1 MTITIPMRRS
11 YGRATDGLR
20 PISIATKVLTHAEG
34 SAYIKIG
41 DTHILCAATVEENV
55 PRWMKGTGKGWVTAE
70 YALLPRST
78 SERTQREAV
87 KGKQGGRT
95 VEIQRLI
102 GRSLRAVVD
111 MKVLGERQIILDCD
125 VIQADGGTRCAA
137 ITGAYVALA
146 QACQG
151 LVSQKKIRQNPIRA
165 AVGAVSVGVVKG
177 VPLLDLDYAEDSGAD
192 VDANIVMTD
201 ANEFVEIQGTAEKN
215 PFSPAVL
222 QSLLDLAST
231 GLEEIFAAQ
240 KRAIE
245 G

>member
-11 YGRATDGLR
+11 YDRATNGLR
-20 PISIATKVLTHAEG
+20 PISIETKVLAHAEG

-41 DTHILCAATVEENV
+41 GTHILCAATVEENV

-111 MKVLGERQIILDCD
+111 MKALGERQIILDCD

-146 QACQG
+146 HACQG
-151 LVSQKKIRQNPIRA
+151 LVNQKKIRQNPLTA

-201 ANEFVEIQGTAEKN
+201 ANEFVEIQGTAEQN
-215 PFSPAVL
+215 PFTPAVL
-222 QSLLDLAST
+222 QTLLDLASS
-231 GLEEIFAAQ
+231 GLDEIFAAQ
-240 KRAIE
+240 KQALE

>member
-1 MTITIPMRRS
+1 MTITITMRRS
-11 YGRATDGLR
+11 YERATDGLR
-20 PISIATKVLTHAEG
+20 PLSIETNVLPHAEG
-34 SAYIKIG
+34 SAYIKLG
-41 DTHILCAATVEENV
+41 GTHILCAATVEDFV

-102 GRSLRAVVD
+102 GRSLRAVID
-111 MKVLGERQIILDCD
+111 MKALGERQIILDCD

-146 QACQG
+146 HACQG
-151 LVSQKKIRQNPIRA
+151 LTNQKKIRSNPLKA
-165 AVGAVSVGVVKG
+165 AVGAISVGVLNG
-177 VPLLDLDYAEDSGAD
+177 VTLLDLDYAEDSKAD

-201 ANEFVEIQGTAEKN
+201 ANQFVEIQGTAEQN
-215 PFSPAVL
+215 PFSPETL
-222 QSLLDLAST
+222 QTLLSLAST
-231 GLEEIFAAQ
+231 GLSEIFTVQ
-240 KRAIE
+240 KQAIE

>member
-11 YGRATDGLR
+11 YSRATDELR
-20 PISIATKVLTHAEG
+20 PLSIETRVLPHAEG
-34 SAYIKIG
+34 SAYIKLG
-41 DTHILCAATVEENV
+41 GTHILCAATVEEIV

-111 MKVLGERQIILDCD
+111 MKALGERQIILDCD

-146 QACQG
+146 QAIQG
-151 LVSQKKIRQNPIRA
+151 LQNQKKIRQNPLKA
-165 AVGAVSVGVVKG
+165 AVGAISVGVVKG
-177 VPLLDLDYAEDSGAD
+177 VPLLDLDYSEDSKAD

-201 ANEFVEIQGTAEKN
+201 INQFVEIQGTAEQN
-215 PFSPAVL
+215 PFSPETL
-222 QSLLDLAST
+222 QKLLALAST
-231 GLEEIFAAQ
+231 GLDEIFAAQ
-240 KRAIE
+240 TQAIE

>member
-1 MTITIPMRRS
+1 
-11 YGRATDGLR
+11 
-20 PISIATKVLTHAEG
+20 
-34 SAYIKIG
+34 
-41 DTHILCAATVEENV
+41 
-55 PRWMKGTGKGWVTAE
+55 MKA
-70 YALLPRST
+70 
-78 SERTQREAV
+78 
-87 KGKQGGRT
+87 
-95 VEIQRLI
+95 
-102 GRSLRAVVD
+102 
-111 MKVLGERQIILDCD
+111 LGERQIILDCD

-151 LVSQKKIRQNPIRA
+151 LMNQKKIRHNPIKA

-177 VPLLDLDYAEDSGAD
+177 VPLLDLDYGEDSSAD

-201 ANEFVEIQGTAEKN
+201 ANEFVEIQGTAEQN

-222 QSLLDLAST
+222 QALLDLASS

-240 KRAIE
+240 KQAIE

>member
-20 PISIATKVLTHAEG
+20 PISIETNALPHAEG

-41 DTHILCAATVEENV
+41 GTHILCAATVEENV

-78 SERTQREAV
+78 SERTQRESV

-111 MKVLGERQIILDCD
+111 MKALGERQIILDCD

-151 LVSQKKIRQNPIRA
+151 LMNQKKIRHNPLKA

-177 VPLLDLDYAEDSGAD
+177 VPLLDLDYGEDSSAD

-201 ANEFVEIQGTAEKN
+201 ANEFVEIQGTAEQN

-222 QSLLDLAST
+222 QALLDLAST

-240 KRAIE
+240 KQAIE